1 MYSSHS
7 QWVPAGAS
15 LPRARRGRG
24 IAKVSGGW
32 EGEEREGRG
41 GEEGKR
47 RVERGGGRREEQ
59 DGSGEGNGEGWKGG
73 RVERGG
79 GKGEK
84 GNGMVEKE
92 GGRRGICFP
101 YTRFVMLGVK
111 RVGGRWECFSDP
123 HPVCQLI
130 TSFSWYSIEK
140 A

>member
-1 MYSSHS
+1 M
-7 QWVPAGAS
+7 GGGKG
-15 LPRARRGRG
+15 RR
-24 IAKVSGGW
+24 
-32 EGEEREGRG
+32 
-41 GEEGKR
+41 
-47 RVERGGGRREEQ
+47 ERGGVENKGKGGWREEE
-59 DGSGEGNGEGWKGG
+59 GEGRSKMGVEREVEREVEKGG

-92 GGRRGICFP
+92 GGRRGICSP